1 MMRCIRFQEDE
12 MGKKYV
18 IAYDI
23 GTTGVK
29 TCLFEIENEIKLI
42 AAAMEGYNLYIL
54 PGGGAEQDPDEWWQ
68 AICNTTKTVFS
79 KCDILPEQIE
89 GISFCSQMQGLV
101 LVDKDLKPVHRAF
114 SYMDQRAKKQIKD
127 GIAYG
132 IKIAGANIFKL
143 IPSLIITGAVSAS
156 VKDPVWKYNW
166 VKENEPENFKRVY
179 KWLDVKEYIICRM
192 TDRCVM
198 TRDSAF
204 GTLLYD
210 IRKGKEGF
218 SKTICRLLGVDI
230 DHLPE
235 IVESTDWVGGLTEK
249 AAAELGLKPGT
260 AVFGG
265 GGDASLI
272 GVGAGSVELGET
284 HVYNGTSGW
293 VSTVVDKSVVD
304 ASAMIAAIIGAQ
316 KDSFNYFAELETA
329 GKCLEWV
336 KDHLAL
342 DEIGIFLDKTDVV
355 QSKETVYTS
364 LYDYLSKVVNE
375 IPAGSQG
382 VIFTPWLHG
391 NRCPFEDPN
400 ARGMFFNISLDVG
413 KTELIRSVLE
423 GVCMHMRWFLETQDK
438 KIKTSN
444 VIRFVGGGA
453 LSDVTCQILADI
465 TDRTVETVDSP
476 QNVGAVGAAVIMAVG
491 LGVIEDVS
499 HAKRLIPAKKTF
511 IPNPKNKEVYDRNY
525 EVYKSLYKNNKN
537 AFKALNG

>member
-1 MMRCIRFQEDE
+1 MSN
-12 MGKKYV
+12 KYV
-18 IAYDI
+18 ISYDI

-29 TCLFEIENEIKLI
+29 SCLFEIGETINLI
-42 AAAMEGYNLYIL
+42 SAAMEGYKLYIL
-54 PGGGAEQDPDEWWQ
+54 PDGGAEQDPEEWWQ
-68 AICNTTKTVFS
+68 AMCSTTRTIFEN
-79 KCDILPEQIE
+79 CDVKPEQVE

-101 LVDKDLKPVHRAF
+101 LVDRNGVPVHRAF
-114 SYMDQRAKKQIKD
+114 SYMDQRAKKQIKE
-127 GIAYG
+127 GIANG
-132 IKIAGANIFKL
+132 IQIAGANIFKL

-166 VKENEPENFKRVY
+166 VKENEPENFKKVY
-179 KWLDVKEYIICRM
+179 KWLDVKEYLIARM
-192 TDRCVM
+192 TDKFVM

-210 IRKGKEGF
+210 IRKGKECW
-218 SKTICRLLGVDI
+218 SPTICKLLGVNPA
-230 DHLPE
+230 HLPE
-235 IVESTDWVGGLTEK
+235 IVNSTDNVGGLTAK
-249 AAAELGLKPGT
+249 AASELGLKEGT

-284 HVYNGTSGW
+284 HIYNGTSGW
-293 VSTVVDKSVVD
+293 VSTVVEKSVVD

-342 DEIGIFLDKTDVV
+342 DEIGIFLNKTDVAE
-355 QSKETVYTS
+355 STETVYTS
-364 LYDYLSKVVNE
+364 LYDYLSKVVSE
-375 IPAGSQG
+375 IPAGSSG

-413 KTELIRSVLE
+413 KTELIRSVIE
-423 GVCMHMRWFLETQDK
+423 GVCMHMRWFLDTQDK
-438 KIKTSN
+438 KIKTSET
-444 VIRFVGGGA
+444 VRFVGGGA

-465 TDRTVETVDSP
+465 TGRTVETVDSP
-476 QNVGAVGAAVIMAVG
+476 QNVGAVGAAVVMAVG
-491 LGVIEDVS
+491 LGVLDDIS
-499 HAKRLIPAKKTF
+499 QAKKLIPAKKTF
-511 IPNPKNKEVYDRNY
+511 RPNPANKEVYDRNY
-525 EVYKSLYKNNKN
+525 AVYKTLYKNNKE

>member
-1 MMRCIRFQEDE
+1 MS
-12 MGKKYV
+12 KKYV

-29 TCLFEIENEIKLI
+29 SCLFEIENEIKLI
-42 AAAMEGYNLYIL
+42 SAAMEGYKLYIM
-54 PGGGAEQDPDEWWQ
+54 PDGGAEQDPEEWWQ
-68 AICNTTKTVFS
+68 AICSTTKTIFQN
-79 KCDILPEQIE
+79 CDVDPSLVE

-101 LVDKDLKPVHRAF
+101 LVDRDGKPVHRAF

-127 GIAYG
+127 GMANG
-132 IKIAGANIFKL
+132 IQIAGANIFKL
-143 IPSLIITGAVSAS
+143 VPSLLITGAVSAS

-192 TDRCVM
+192 TGKFVM
-198 TRDSAF
+198 TPDSAF

-210 IRKGKEGF
+210 IRSGKEGW
-218 SKTICRLLGVDI
+218 SKTVCNLLGVNPA
-230 DHLPE
+230 HLPE
-235 IVESTDWVGGLTEK
+235 IIKCTDKAGGLTQK
-249 AAAELGLKPGT
+249 AAAQLGLKEGT

-284 HVYNGTSGW
+284 HIYNGTSGW
-293 VSTVVDKSVVD
+293 VSTVVDKSIVD
-304 ASAMIAAIIGAQ
+304 TSAMIAAIVGAQ
-316 KDSFNYFAELETA
+316 NNTFNYFAELETA

-342 DEIGIFLDKTDVV
+342 DEIGIFLEKRHVAE
-355 QSKETVYTS
+355 SPESVYTS

-375 IPAGSQG
+375 IPAGSGG

-400 ARGMFFNISLDVG
+400 SRGMFFNISLDVG

-423 GVCMHMRWFLETQDK
+423 GVCFHMRWFLETQDK
-438 KIKTSN
+438 KTHTSN
-444 VIRFVGGGA
+444 VVRFVGGGA
-453 LSDVTCQILADI
+453 LSDVTCQILADV
-465 TDRTVETVDSP
+465 TDRTIETVDSP

-491 LGVIEDVS
+491 LGVLDDVS

-511 IPNPKNKEVYDRNY
+511 IPNPKNKAVYDRNY
-525 EVYKSLYKNNKN
+525 EVYKTLYKNNKD